1 MRCEIF
7 TLGQLAMLRY
17 GKSSKKIQ
25 TDNGNV
31 PIYGTGGL
39 MGYSAKALYD
49 KPSVLIGRKGS
60 ISKVRYV
67 SCPFWVV
74 DTMFYTEVN
83 NDIVMTKY
91 LYYLMLT
98 LDLGKYDEGTTIPS
112 LRAEALNGLEFR
124 IPPLDVQEKITA
136 ILSPLDDKIEL
147 NRRINANLEQQAQA
161 VFDSWFINFDPFGG
175 VMPDDWKYI
184 TLGDVTTNLRERVK
198 ENNYPVFSAVSSGD
212 LVLSDDFFSKRVYSK
227 NLSSYIIVNE
237 NNFAYNPA
245 RINIGSIGINDF
257 DYKGCVSPVYVVI
270 QVHEGYEGFFY
281 FYFKS
286 RRFKAESCL
295 RASGSVRQTLNYSDF
310 SLIEI
315 IYPSREYAEKFNQIY
330 KTFSK
335 AKKAYNNEIQ
345 TLSQIHDPLLPKL
358 ISGEIEP

>member
-39 MGYSAKALYD
+39 MGYSKEALYD

-98 LDLGKYDEGTTIPS
+98 LDLRKYDEGTTIPS

-124 IPPLDVQEKITA
+124 IPPLEVQEKITA

-161 VFDSWFINFDPFGG
+161 VFKYCFIDSMSADCVNT
-175 VMPDDWKYI
+175 
-184 TLGDVTTNLRERVK
+184 TLGNICSCVLGGTPSRSKPEYWNG
-198 ENNYPVFSAVSSGD
+198 NIPWINSGE
-212 LVLSDDFFSKRVYSK
+212 V
-227 NLSSYIIVNE
+227 
-237 NNFAYNPA
+237 NNF
-245 RINIGSIGINDF
+245 RIIKPTEMITELGLS
-257 DYKGCVSPVYVVI
+257 
-270 QVHEGYEGFFY
+270 
-281 FYFKS
+281 KS
-286 RRFKAESCL
+286 ATK
-295 RASGSVRQTLNYSDF
+295 
-310 SLIEI
+310 
-315 IYPSREYAEKFNQIY
+315 
-330 KTFSK
+330 
-335 AKKAYNNEIQ
+335 
-345 TLSQIHDPLLPKL
+345 LLPAKTTVIAITGATL
-358 ISGEIEP
+358 GNV